1 MDLAVEGAVWPNPA
15 IIGWSYENHLETF
28 DYRAMAIRRRIRVPL
43 TVLPVGFLL
52 LGAGVLFGELG
63 LDRTD
68 KVSSAIGAITGLVGL
83 LFSVPSLVKDRTEK
97 PSAGQALPVQSRTA
111 VNLACVVVCFFLV
124 VV

>member
-15 IIGWSYENHLETF
+15 IIGWSYENHLDTV
-28 DYRAMAIRRRIRVPL
+28 DNRAMAIRRRIRVPL

-68 KVSSAIGAITGLVGL
+68 KVSSAIGALTGLVGL
-83 LFSVPSLVKDRTEK
+83 LFSVPSLVRGG
-97 PSAGQALPVQSRTA
+97 AGGRAGGRAGGGRARPAGGPARAGGGVP
-111 VNLACVVVCFFLV
+111 
-124 VV
+124 